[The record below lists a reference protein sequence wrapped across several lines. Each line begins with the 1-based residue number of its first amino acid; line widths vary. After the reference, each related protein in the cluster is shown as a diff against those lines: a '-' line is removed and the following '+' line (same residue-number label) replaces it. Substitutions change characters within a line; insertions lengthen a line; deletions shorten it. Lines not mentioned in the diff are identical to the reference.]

1 MVQWC
6 CCQKQQGVEKM
17 NKKVLTILQ
26 IVIPVVTISIFAAFE
41 GFYYMANRCTDEV
54 PDTTS
59 LYVYTVDREF
69 GELNQRYAK
78 AMGIEPKAKDRLI
91 TYDSI
96 PEISSWN
103 EVKYIYIFSDTAG
116 EACEEDYKAGKNIKM
131 AVPSDVMFY
140 YGDCSGM
147 WSIFGDDVKND
158 DRSHYGEYMV
168 FDTGED
174 SFKKVYEEPDY
185 YFYYKY
191 DPSTWE
197 AFKTELDSYLTA
209 NDASSDVSMLITTR
223 NVPDASNL
231 QMKLMYE
238 YPASNYDSA
247 HYSKV
252 WKESYNKEVGM
263 KIVLPS
269 VCIAV
274 FLICVEILLVRLKK
288 SRKQA
293 V

>member
-1 MVQWC
+1 
-6 CCQKQQGVEKM
+6 M
-17 NKKVLTILQ
+17 NKKVITVLQ
-26 IVIPVVTISIFAAFE
+26 IVIPAVTIAGFAAFE
-41 GFYYMANRCTDEV
+41 SFYYATQRCTDEV

-59 LYVYTVDREF
+59 LYVYTVDEEF

-103 EVKYIYIFSDTAG
+103 EVKDIYIFSDAAV
-116 EACEEDYKAGKNIKM
+116 EAADEDYRAGKNIKI

-147 WSIFGDDVKND
+147 WSMFGDDEAKYD

-191 DPSTWE
+191 DPSTWDS
-197 AFKTELDSYLTA
+197 FLTELNRYLA
-209 NDASSDVSMLITTR
+209 ENDASSDVSMLITAR
-223 NVPDASNL
+223 SKPDASNL

-238 YPASNYDSA
+238 FPASNYDSA

-252 WKESYNKEVGM
+252 WNESYNKEVGM
-263 KIVLPS
+263 KIAIPS
-269 VCIAV
+269 VCLVV
-274 FLICVEILLVRLKK
+274 FLIGFEILFAWLKK
-288 SRKQA
+288 TRKQEA
-293 V
+293 